1 VILSKSATYAVRS
14 TLKLS
19 EERDGSPVR
28 VDDIADA
35 LGVPRN
41 YLSKI
46 LHQLARTRILES
58 TRGPGGGFRL
68 AVEPEELKLAEIVE
82 HFDDV
87 PAEDA
92 CLLGRGRC
100 SAEHPC
106 GAHERWSEVRAVIKG
121 FLEDTSLEDLARDP
135 SADERLEL
143 SSIAL
148 EVPD

>member
-58 TRGPGGGFRL
+58 
-68 AVEPEELKLAEIVE
+68 EIVE

-143 SSIAL
+143 SSITS